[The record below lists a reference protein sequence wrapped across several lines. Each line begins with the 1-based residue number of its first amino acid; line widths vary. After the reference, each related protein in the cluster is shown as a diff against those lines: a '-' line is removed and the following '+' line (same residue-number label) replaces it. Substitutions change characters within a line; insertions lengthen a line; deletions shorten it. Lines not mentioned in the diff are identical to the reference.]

1 MSIRITSK
9 REELRKLAE
18 LARNKP
24 AVYGE
29 DIDLSIYEEPE
40 ELEGIDDLSKL
51 PPEVQN
57 AATSSGIDI
66 TEKDRAGS
74 FIQLDHSVIYQ
85 KIQSAYKGQ
94 LEIMSTTDALER
106 YPELEE
112 YWWKAVR
119 VDQDKY
125 TAYAELNPMHGYFIR
140 VFPGQK
146 VDRAIQACLM
156 LQENARTQ
164 NLHNIIIMEE
174 GSSAQVITGCSLAP
188 KVNDGLHIGISE
200 FYIKKGAKLVFTMIH
215 NFAEG
220 FHVRPRT
227 GVIVEDNGIFVS
239 NYVLLKPV
247 RSIQS
252 FPTAI
257 LEGKNSK
264 AVFNS
269 LLYGLKDSKIDVGSR
284 IVLKGKNSSGEAIS
298 RAIVTDRAQIYA
310 RGALVAQHDES
321 KGHLDCRGIL
331 FSENG
336 VMYAIPELIADGA
349 PKSILSHE
357 AAIGPIAEEEIE
369 YLMARGL
376 SKDEAVSLITQGF
389 MDVKIL
395 GLPKHLEDYI
405 RRMIELTQK
414 ESM

>member
-1 MSIRITSK
+1 MSVKTTLSS
-9 REELRKLAE
+9 EELRRLAE
-18 LARNKP
+18 SAINKR
-24 AVYGE
+24 AIYGE
-29 DIDLSIYEEPE
+29 DIDLSLYKEPE
-40 ELEGIDDLSKL
+40 ELKEVDDLSKL
-51 PPEVQN
+51 PPEIQKI
-57 AATSSGIDI
+57 AESSGMDI

-94 LEIMSTTDALER
+94 LEIMSVTDALEK
-106 YPELEE
+106 YPELED
-112 YWWKAVR
+112 YWWKTVR

-156 LQENARTQ
+156 LQENARVQ

-174 GSSAQVITGCSLAP
+174 GSSAQIISGCALSP
-188 KVNDGLHIGISE
+188 KVNEGLHIGITE
-200 FYIKKGAKLVFTMIH
+200 YFIKRGAKLVFTMIH

-220 FHVRPRT
+220 FHVRPRS
-227 GVIVEDNGIFVS
+227 GVIVEDDGIFVS
-239 NYVLLKPV
+239 NYVLLKAV
-247 RSIQS
+247 RSLQM

-284 IVLKGKNSSGEAIS
+284 IILRGKNSSGESIS
-298 RAIVTDRAQIYA
+298 RAIVTDRAEIYA
-310 RGALVAQHDES
+310 RGTLIAQNDES

-331 FSENG
+331 FSDQG
-336 VMYAIPELIADGA
+336 VMYAVPELVADKA

-369 YLMARGL
+369 YLMTRGL

-395 GLPKHLEDYI
+395 GLPKHLEEYI

>member
-1 MSIRITSK
+1 MSVISISR
-9 REELRKLAE
+9 REELKRLAE
-18 LARNKP
+18 SAKDKKAL
-24 AVYGE
+24 YGE
-29 DIDLSIYEEPE
+29 DIDLSVFEEPE
-40 ELEGIDDLSKL
+40 EKESVDEISKL
-51 PPEVQN
+51 PPEIQN
-57 AATSSGIDI
+57 IAVSSGIDI

-74 FIQLDHSVIYQ
+74 FVQLDHSVIYQ

-94 LEIMSTTDALER
+94 LEIMSTTDALEK

-125 TAYAELNPMHGYFIR
+125 TAYAELHPVHGYFIR

-146 VDRAIQACLM
+146 VDRAIQACLL
-156 LQENARTQ
+156 LQENAKMQ
-164 NLHNIIIMEE
+164 NVHNIVIIEE
-174 GSSAQVITGCSLAP
+174 GASAQLITGCSIAP
-188 KVNDGLHIGISE
+188 KVKEGIHIGISE
-200 FYIKKGAKLVFTMIH
+200 FYVKRGAKLVFTMIH
-215 NFAEG
+215 NWAEG

-227 GVIVEDNGIFVS
+227 GIIVEDNGVYIN

-247 RSIQS
+247 KSIQS

-257 LEGKNSK
+257 LEGENSK

-269 LLYGLKDSKIDVGSR
+269 LIYGLKDSVIDIGSR
-284 IVLKGKNSSGEAIS
+284 IILRGKNSAGEAIS
-298 RAIVTDRAQIYA
+298 RAIVADRSKIYA
-310 RGALVAQHDES
+310 RGTLIAQNDDS
-321 KGHLDCRGIL
+321 RAHLDCRGIL
-331 FSENG
+331 FSDEG
-336 VMYAIPELIADGA
+336 MMYAIPELVADKS

-369 YLMARGL
+369 YLMTRGL
-376 SKDEAVSLITQGF
+376 SKEEAVSLITQGF

>member
-1 MSIRITSK
+1 MSMKVTSK
-9 REELRKLAE
+9 REELRRLAE

-24 AVYGE
+24 AIYGE

-40 ELEGIDDLSKL
+40 ELESIDDLSKL
-51 PPEVQN
+51 PPEIQN
-57 AATSSGIDI
+57 VAVSSGIDI

-112 YWWKAVR
+112 YWWKAVK

-156 LQENARTQ
+156 LKENAKIQ

-174 GSSAQVITGCSLAP
+174 GSSAHVITGCALSP
-188 KVNDGLHIGISE
+188 KVKEGLHIGVSE

-227 GVIVEDNGIFVS
+227 GVIVEDSGIFVS

-257 LEGKNSK
+257 LEGRDSK

-310 RGALVAQHDES
+310 RGTLVAQNDES

-331 FSENG
+331 FSERG

-376 SKDEAVSLITQGF
+376 SRDEAVSLITQGF

-405 RRMIELTQK
+405 RKMIELTQK

>member
-1 MSIRITSK
+1 MSVISTSR
-9 REELRKLAE
+9 REELRRLAE
-18 LARNKP
+18 SARNKK
-24 AVYGE
+24 ALYGE
-29 DIDLSIYEEPE
+29 DIDLSIFEEPE
-40 ELEGIDDLSKL
+40 EREGIEDLSKL
-51 PPEVQN
+51 PPEIQN
-57 AATSSGIDI
+57 VVVSSGIDI

-74 FIQLDHSVIYQ
+74 FVQLDHSVIYQ

-94 LEIMSTTDALER
+94 LEIMSITDALEK

-125 TAYAELNPMHGYFIR
+125 TAYAELYPVHGYFIR
-140 VFPGQK
+140 IFPGQK
-146 VDRAIQACLM
+146 VDRAIQACL
-156 LQENARTQ
+156 LLEENAKAQ
-164 NLHNIIIMEE
+164 NVHNIIIVEE
-174 GSSAQVITGCSLAP
+174 GASAQVITGCSIAP
-188 KVNDGLHIGISE
+188 KVKEGLHIGISE
-200 FYIKKGAKLVFTMIH
+200 FYVKKGAKLVFTMIH
-215 NFAEG
+215 NWAEG

-227 GVIVEDNGIFVS
+227 GIIVEDDGIYVS
-239 NYVLLKPV
+239 NYVMLKPV

-257 LEGKNSK
+257 LEGENSK

-269 LLYGLKDSKIDVGSR
+269 LIYGLKDSDIDIGSR
-284 IVLKGKNSSGEAIS
+284 IILKGRNSSGEAIS
-298 RAIVTDRAQIYA
+298 RAIVADRSKIYA
-310 RGALVAQHDES
+310 RGTLIAQNDES
-321 KGHLDCRGIL
+321 KAHLDCRGIL
-331 FSENG
+331 FSNEG
-336 VMYAIPELIADGA
+336 MMYAIPELIADRS

-369 YLMARGL
+369 YLMTRGL

-405 RRMIELTQK
+405 RKMIELTQK

>member
-1 MSIRITSK
+1 MSVISTSR
-9 REELRKLAE
+9 REELRRLAE
-18 LARNKP
+18 SARDKK
-24 AVYGE
+24 ALYGE
-29 DIDLSIYEEPE
+29 DIDLSIFEEPE
-40 ELEGIDDLSKL
+40 EREGIEDLSKL
-51 PPEVQN
+51 PPEIQN
-57 AATSSGIDI
+57 VVVSSGIDI

-74 FIQLDHSVIYQ
+74 FVQLDHSVIYQ

-94 LEIMSTTDALER
+94 LEIMSITDALEK

-125 TAYAELNPMHGYFIR
+125 TAYAELYPVHGYFIR
-140 VFPGQK
+140 IFPGQK
-146 VDRAIQACLM
+146 VDRAIQACL
-156 LQENARTQ
+156 LLEENAKAQ
-164 NLHNIIIMEE
+164 NVHNIIIVEE
-174 GSSAQVITGCSLAP
+174 GASAQVITGCSIAP
-188 KVNDGLHIGISE
+188 KVKEGLHIGISE
-200 FYIKKGAKLVFTMIH
+200 FYVKKGAKLVFTMIH
-215 NFAEG
+215 NWAEG

-227 GVIVEDNGIFVS
+227 GIIVEDDGIYVS

-257 LEGKNSK
+257 LEGENSK

-269 LLYGLKDSKIDVGSR
+269 LIYGLKDSDIDIGSR
-284 IVLKGKNSSGEAIS
+284 IILKGRNSSGEAIS
-298 RAIVTDRAQIYA
+298 RAIVADRSKIYA
-310 RGALVAQHDES
+310 RGTLIAQNDES
-321 KGHLDCRGIL
+321 KAHLDCRGIL
-331 FSENG
+331 FSNEG
-336 VMYAIPELIADGA
+336 IMYAIPELIADRS

-369 YLMARGL
+369 YLMTRGL

-405 RRMIELTQK
+405 RKMIELTQK

>member
-1 MSIRITSK
+1 MSVISTSR
-9 REELRKLAE
+9 REELRRLAE
-18 LARNKP
+18 SARDKK
-24 AVYGE
+24 ALYGE
-29 DIDLSIYEEPE
+29 DIDLSIFEEPE
-40 ELEGIDDLSKL
+40 EREGIEDLSKL
-51 PPEVQN
+51 PPEIQN
-57 AATSSGIDI
+57 VVVSSGIDI

-74 FIQLDHSVIYQ
+74 FVQLDHSVIYQ

-94 LEIMSTTDALER
+94 LEIMSITDALEK

-125 TAYAELNPMHGYFIR
+125 TAYAELYPVHGYFIR
-140 VFPGQK
+140 IFPGQK
-146 VDRAIQACLM
+146 VDRAIQACL
-156 LQENARTQ
+156 LLEENAKAQ
-164 NLHNIIIMEE
+164 NVHNIIIVEE
-174 GSSAQVITGCSLAP
+174 GASAQVITGCSIAP
-188 KVNDGLHIGISE
+188 KVKEGLHIGISE
-200 FYIKKGAKLVFTMIH
+200 FYVKKGAKLVFTMIH
-215 NFAEG
+215 NWAEG

-227 GVIVEDNGIFVS
+227 GIIVEDDGIYVS

-257 LEGKNSK
+257 LEGENSK

-269 LLYGLKDSKIDVGSR
+269 LIYGLKDSDIDIGSR
-284 IVLKGKNSSGEAIS
+284 IILKGRNSSGEAIS
-298 RAIVTDRAQIYA
+298 RAIVADRSKIYA
-310 RGALVAQHDES
+310 RGTLIAQNDES
-321 KGHLDCRGIL
+321 KAHLDCRGIL
-331 FSENG
+331 FSNEG
-336 VMYAIPELIADGA
+336 MMYAIPELIADRS

-369 YLMARGL
+369 YLMTRGF

-389 MDVKIL
+389 MDVKIF

-405 RRMIELTQK
+405 RKMIELTQK

>member
-1 MSIRITSK
+1 MSVISTSR
-9 REELRKLAE
+9 REELRRLAE
-18 LARNKP
+18 SARDKK
-24 AVYGE
+24 ALYGE
-29 DIDLSIYEEPE
+29 DIDLSIFEEPE
-40 ELEGIDDLSKL
+40 EREGIEDLSKL
-51 PPEVQN
+51 PPEIQN
-57 AATSSGIDI
+57 VVVSSGIDI

-74 FIQLDHSVIYQ
+74 FVQLDHSVIYQ

-94 LEIMSTTDALER
+94 LEIMSITDALEK

-125 TAYAELNPMHGYFIR
+125 TAYAELYPVHGYFIR
-140 VFPGQK
+140 IFPGQK
-146 VDRAIQACLM
+146 VDRAIQACL
-156 LQENARTQ
+156 LLEENAKAQ
-164 NLHNIIIMEE
+164 NVHNIIIVEE
-174 GSSAQVITGCSLAP
+174 GASAQVITGCSIAP
-188 KVNDGLHIGISE
+188 KVKEGLHIGISE
-200 FYIKKGAKLVFTMIH
+200 FYVKKGAKLVFTMIH
-215 NFAEG
+215 NWAEG

-227 GVIVEDNGIFVS
+227 GIIVEDDGIYVS

-257 LEGKNSK
+257 LEGENSK

-269 LLYGLKDSKIDVGSR
+269 LIYGLKDSDIDIGSR
-284 IVLKGKNSSGEAIS
+284 IILKGRNSSGEAIS
-298 RAIVTDRAQIYA
+298 RAIVADRSKIYA
-310 RGALVAQHDES
+310 RGTLIAQNDES
-321 KGHLDCRGIL
+321 KAHLDCRGIL
-331 FSENG
+331 FSNEG
-336 VMYAIPELIADGA
+336 MMYAIPELIADRS

-369 YLMARGL
+369 YLMTRGL

-405 RRMIELTQK
+405 RKMIELTQK

>member
-1 MSIRITSK
+1 MSVISTSR
-9 REELRKLAE
+9 REELRRLAE
-18 LARNKP
+18 SARDKK
-24 AVYGE
+24 ALYGE
-29 DIDLSIYEEPE
+29 DIDLSIFEEPE
-40 ELEGIDDLSKL
+40 ERKGIEDLSKL
-51 PPEVQN
+51 PPEIQN
-57 AATSSGIDI
+57 VVVSSGIDI

-74 FIQLDHSVIYQ
+74 FVQLDHSVIYQ

-94 LEIMSTTDALER
+94 LEIMSITDALEK

-125 TAYAELNPMHGYFIR
+125 TAYAELYPVHGYFIR
-140 VFPGQK
+140 IFPGQK
-146 VDRAIQACLM
+146 VDRAIQACL
-156 LQENARTQ
+156 LLEENAKAQ
-164 NLHNIIIMEE
+164 NVHNIIIVEE
-174 GSSAQVITGCSLAP
+174 GASAQVITGCSIAP
-188 KVNDGLHIGISE
+188 KVKEGLHIGISE
-200 FYIKKGAKLVFTMIH
+200 FYVKKGAKLVFTMIH
-215 NFAEG
+215 NWAEG

-227 GVIVEDNGIFVS
+227 GIIVEDDGIYVS
-239 NYVLLKPV
+239 NYVMLKPV

-257 LEGKNSK
+257 LEGENSK

-269 LLYGLKDSKIDVGSR
+269 LIYGLKDSDIDIGSR
-284 IVLKGKNSSGEAIS
+284 IILKGRNSSGEAIS
-298 RAIVTDRAQIYA
+298 RAIVADRSKIYA
-310 RGALVAQHDES
+310 RGTLIAQNDES
-321 KGHLDCRGIL
+321 KAHLDCRGIL
-331 FSENG
+331 FSNEG
-336 VMYAIPELIADGA
+336 MMYAIPELIADRS

-369 YLMARGL
+369 YLMTRGL

-405 RRMIELTQK
+405 RKMIELTQK

>member
-1 MSIRITSK
+1 MSVISISK
-9 REELRKLAE
+9 REELRRLAE
-18 LARNKP
+18 SARDKKAP
-24 AVYGE
+24 YGE
-29 DIDLSIYEEPE
+29 DIDLSIFEEPE
-40 ELEGIDDLSKL
+40 ERKGIEDLSKL
-51 PPEVQN
+51 PPEIQN
-57 AATSSGIDI
+57 VAVSSGIDI
-66 TEKDRAGS
+66 TERDRAGS
-74 FIQLDHSVIYQ
+74 FVQLDHSVIYQ
-85 KIQSAYKGQ
+85 KIQAAYKGQ
-94 LEIMSTTDALER
+94 LEIMSINDALEK

-125 TAYAELNPMHGYFIR
+125 TAYAELYPVHGYFIR
-140 VFPGQK
+140 IFPGQK
-146 VDRAIQACLM
+146 VDRAIQACL
-156 LQENARTQ
+156 LLEENAKAQ
-164 NLHNIIIMEE
+164 NVHNIIIVEE
-174 GSSAQVITGCSLAP
+174 GASAQVITGCSIAP
-188 KVNDGLHIGISE
+188 RVKEGLHIGISE
-200 FYIKKGAKLVFTMIH
+200 FYVKKGAKLVFTMIH
-215 NFAEG
+215 NWAEG

-227 GVIVEDNGIFVS
+227 GIIVEDDGIYVS

-257 LEGKNSK
+257 LEGENSK

-269 LLYGLKDSKIDVGSR
+269 LIYGLKDSNIDIGSR
-284 IVLKGKNSSGEAIS
+284 IILRGRNSSGEAIS
-298 RAIVTDRAQIYA
+298 RAIVADRSRIYA
-310 RGALVAQHDES
+310 RGTLVAQNDES
-321 KGHLDCRGIL
+321 KAHLDCRGIL
-331 FSENG
+331 FSNEG
-336 VMYAIPELIADGA
+336 MMYAIPELIADRS

-369 YLMARGL
+369 YLMTRGL

-405 RRMIELTQK
+405 RKMIELTQK

>member
-1 MSIRITSK
+1 MSVISTSR
-9 REELRKLAE
+9 REELRRLAE
-18 LARNKP
+18 SARDKK
-24 AVYGE
+24 ALYGE
-29 DIDLSIYEEPE
+29 DIDLSIFEEPE
-40 ELEGIDDLSKL
+40 EREGIEDLSKL
-51 PPEVQN
+51 PPEIQN
-57 AATSSGIDI
+57 VVVSSGIDI

-74 FIQLDHSVIYQ
+74 FVQLDHSVIYQ

-94 LEIMSTTDALER
+94 LEIMSITDALEK

-125 TAYAELNPMHGYFIR
+125 TAYAELYPVHGYFIR
-140 VFPGQK
+140 IFPGQT
-146 VDRAIQACLM
+146 VDRAIQACL
-156 LQENARTQ
+156 LLEENAKAQ
-164 NLHNIIIMEE
+164 NVHNIIIVEE
-174 GSSAQVITGCSLAP
+174 GASAQVITGCSIAP
-188 KVNDGLHIGISE
+188 KVKEGLHIGISE
-200 FYIKKGAKLVFTMIH
+200 FYVKKGAKLVFTMIH
-215 NFAEG
+215 NWAEG

-227 GVIVEDNGIFVS
+227 GIIVEDDGIYVS

-257 LEGKNSK
+257 LEGENSK

-269 LLYGLKDSKIDVGSR
+269 LIYGLKDSDIDIGSR
-284 IVLKGKNSSGEAIS
+284 IILKGRNSSGEAIS
-298 RAIVTDRAQIYA
+298 RAIVADRSKIYA
-310 RGALVAQHDES
+310 RGTLIAQNDES
-321 KGHLDCRGIL
+321 KAHLDCRGIL
-331 FSENG
+331 FSNEG
-336 VMYAIPELIADGA
+336 MMYAIPELIADRS

-369 YLMARGL
+369 YLMTRGL

-405 RRMIELTQK
+405 RKMIELTQK

>member
-1 MSIRITSK
+1 MSVISTSR
-9 REELRKLAE
+9 REELRRLAE
-18 LARNKP
+18 SARDKK
-24 AVYGE
+24 ALYGE
-29 DIDLSIYEEPE
+29 DIDLSIFEEPE
-40 ELEGIDDLSKL
+40 EREGIEDLSKL
-51 PPEVQN
+51 PPEIQN
-57 AATSSGIDI
+57 VVVSSGIDI

-74 FIQLDHSVIYQ
+74 FVQLDHSVIYQ

-94 LEIMSTTDALER
+94 LEIMSITDALEK

-125 TAYAELNPMHGYFIR
+125 TAYAELYPVHGYFIR
-140 VFPGQK
+140 IFPGQK
-146 VDRAIQACLM
+146 VDRAIQACL
-156 LQENARTQ
+156 LLEENAKAQ
-164 NLHNIIIMEE
+164 NVHNIIIVEE
-174 GSSAQVITGCSLAP
+174 GASAQVITGCSIAP
-188 KVNDGLHIGISE
+188 KVKEGLHIGISE
-200 FYIKKGAKLVFTMIH
+200 FYVKKGAKLVFTMIH
-215 NFAEG
+215 NWAEG

-227 GVIVEDNGIFVS
+227 GIIVEDDGIYVS
-239 NYVLLKPV
+239 NYVMLKPV

-257 LEGKNSK
+257 LEGENSK

-269 LLYGLKDSKIDVGSR
+269 LIYGLKDSDIDIGSR
-284 IVLKGKNSSGEAIS
+284 IILKGRNSSGEAIS
-298 RAIVTDRAQIYA
+298 RAIVADRSKIYA
-310 RGALVAQHDES
+310 RGTLIAQNDES
-321 KGHLDCRGIL
+321 KAHLDCRGIL
-331 FSENG
+331 FSNEG
-336 VMYAIPELIADGA
+336 MMYAIPELIADRS

-369 YLMARGL
+369 YLMTRGL

-405 RRMIELTQK
+405 RKMIELTQK

>member
-1 MSIRITSK
+1 MSIVNISK
-9 REELRKLAE
+9 RDELRKLAE
-18 LARNKP
+18 SAIDKK
-24 AVYGE
+24 AIYGE
-29 DIDLSIYEEPE
+29 DINLSMFEEPE
-40 ELEGIDDLSKL
+40 EKEVIDELSKL

-57 AATSSGIDI
+57 IAASSGIDI

-74 FIQLDHSVIYQ
+74 FVQLDHSVIYQ

-94 LEIMSTTDALER
+94 LEIMDIRDALEK

-125 TAYAELNPMHGYFIR
+125 TAYAELHPVHGYFIR

-146 VDRAIQACLM
+146 VDRAIQACLL
-156 LQENARTQ
+156 LQENAKMQ
-164 NLHNIIIMEE
+164 NVHNIVIIEE
-174 GSSAQVITGCSLAP
+174 GASAQLITGCSIAP
-188 KVNDGLHIGISE
+188 KVKEGLHIGISE
-200 FYIKKGAKLVFTMIH
+200 FYIKKGARLVFTMIH
-215 NFAEG
+215 NWAEG
-220 FHVRPRT
+220 FYVRPRT
-227 GVIVEDNGIFVS
+227 GIIVEDNGTYIN

-247 RSIQS
+247 KSIQS

-257 LEGKNSK
+257 LEGENSK

-269 LLYGLKDSKIDVGSR
+269 LIYGLRDSNIDIGSR
-284 IVLKGKNSSGEAIS
+284 IILRGRNSAGEAIS
-298 RAIVTDRAQIYA
+298 RAIVADRSKIYA
-310 RGALVAQHDES
+310 RGTLIAQNNDS
-321 KGHLDCRGIL
+321 RAHLDCRGIL
-331 FSENG
+331 FSNEG
-336 VMYAIPELIADGA
+336 MMYAIPELVADKS
-349 PKSILSHE
+349 PNSILSHE

-369 YLMARGL
+369 YLMTRGL

-405 RRMIELTQK
+405 RKMIELTQK